1 MVSWDEATGI
11 IEYNV
16 EWAGLL
22 NDEETIGSENI
33 TGQHHFMLENLTSSD
48 DNITNNYTVKVS
60 AIREGVKGNST
71 DVIFSTHSHGMFV
84 NAATWLLCM
93 AIDIYTLPRAQQ
105 TIAINT

>member
-71 DVIFSTHSHGMFV
+71 DVIFSTHCHGMQNAIGNGSFDTDHLLASTISFSKFV
-84 NAATWLLCM
+84 
-93 AIDIYTLPRAQQ
+93 
-105 TIAINT
+105 